1 MKSPFKFLASLLILL
16 LVVSCNNVSKEKT
29 SKDFPNQELP
39 SHDEKKVSN
48 KFIGKTYSRSSTN
61 SFGYQTQTF
70 SFEKNGKGTFIS
82 SHSTEVPIAIQR
94 KYNRYSNA
102 INHEDRG
109 ELFWEI
115 IDGEIHI
122 NYTYHASDGVVTR
135 EKAIFDYDEV
145 KNKLISTE
153 YDSEVYLCVSTNKS
167 EIDRN
172 DEYNSNVE
180 DETIE
185 GDGPTVSIEDS
196 PEDYFGEIWRNGE
209 RHYISEDRKS
219 MYQIRSDIDNENN
232 LIIDYSAFGE
242 DWSSDSKNF
251 IQKGNIVTIQV
262 DNLIFTEYWDKR
274 LEVKDNASGEIQVY
288 KVWYRPGN
296 YKWRSGR
303 K

>member
-1 MKSPFKFLASLLILL
+1 MKSQFKFLAPLLILL
-16 LVVSCNNVSKEKT
+16 LVASCNNVSKEET

-39 SHDEKKVSN
+39 SNDEKKVSN
-48 KFIGKTYSRSSTN
+48 KFIGQTYSRSSKD
-61 SFGYQTQTF
+61 SFGQQTQTF
-70 SFEKNGKGTFIS
+70 SFEKNGKGNFAVGWTVYGKI
-82 SHSTEVPIAIQR
+82 HDDQG
-94 KYNRYSNA
+94 
-102 INHEDRG
+102 D
-109 ELFWEI
+109 LFWEI

-122 NYTYHASDGVVTR
+122 SYSYHASNGDVTR
-135 EKAIFDYDEV
+135 EKAIFEYDEV

-153 YDSEVYLCVSTNKS
+153 YDSEVYSCVSTNKS

-219 MYQIRSDIDNENN
+219 MYQIRSDLDNENN

-262 DNLIFTEYWDKR
+262 DNSIFTEYWDKR

>member
-1 MKSPFKFLASLLILL
+1 MKSPFNFLAPLLILL
-16 LVVSCNNVSKEKT
+16 LVASCNNETENKASN
-29 SKDFPNQELP
+29 DFPNQALP
-39 SHDEKKVSN
+39 SQDEKKVSN
-48 KFIGKTYSRSSTN
+48 KFIGQTYSRRSKD
-61 SFGYQTQTF
+61 SFGHQTQTF
-70 SFEKNGKGTFIS
+70 SFEKNGKGNFAVGWTVYGKF
-82 SHSTEVPIAIQR
+82 HDDQ
-94 KYNRYSNA
+94 
-102 INHEDRG
+102 G

-122 NYTYHASDGVVTR
+122 NYTYRASDGVVTR

-153 YDSEVYLCVSTNKS
+153 YDSEVYSCISTNKS
-167 EIDRN
+167 EMNSN
-172 DEYNSNVE
+172 DENNSNVE

-196 PEDYFGEIWRNGE
+196 PEDYFGETWRNGE

-219 MYQIRSDIDNENN
+219 MYQIRSDLDNENN

-242 DWSSDSKNF
+242 DWSSDPKNF
-251 IQKGNIVTIQV
+251 IHKGNIVSIKV

-274 LEVKDNASGEIQVY
+274 LEVKDNATGEIQVY
-288 KVWYRPGN
+288 KVWYRSGN
-296 YKWRSGR
+296 YNWRSGR